1 MDSPVFYSAAN
12 SMRGGGYWL
21 WKPYVISKTLALL
34 NEEGVLMYTDAG
46 STVQRTQDGIN
57 SLRGYIALAQ
67 ESGMGVVGCRNSFL
81 EKDWTKGD
89 VFRCFGVHV
98 DVFVTHFR
106 QFSAGC
112 RYFSRKCSHAQLIYL
127 EWWNIARK
135 RADLFGDSPSQYP
148 NLLGFKEDRHDVS
161 VWSILCKTHGVEEEL
176 DWDSISVIPTRIR
189 C

>member
-1 MDSPVFYSAAN
+1 
-12 SMRGGGYWL
+12 MRGRGYWL

-34 NEEGVLMYTDAG
+34 NEEDVLVYTDAG
-46 STVQRTQDGIN
+46 STVQRMQDAIN

-89 VFRCFGVHV
+89 VFRYFGVHD
-98 DVFVTHFR
+98 DVSVIHSR

-112 RYFSRKCSHAQLIYL
+112 MYVSRKCSHPQLIYL

-135 RADLFGDSPSQYP
+135 RADLFDDSPSQHP
-148 NLLGFKEDRHDVS
+148 SLLGFKENRHDAS
-161 VWSILCKTHGVEEEL
+161 VWSILCKTNGVEKEW
-176 DWDSISVIPTRIR
+176 DWDSIPIIPTIIR